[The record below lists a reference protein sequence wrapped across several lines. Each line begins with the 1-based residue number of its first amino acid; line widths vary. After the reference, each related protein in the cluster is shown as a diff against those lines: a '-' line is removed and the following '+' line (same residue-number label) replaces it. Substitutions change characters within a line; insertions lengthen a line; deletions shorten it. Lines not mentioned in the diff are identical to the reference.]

1 MYYNSTKIYYYF
13 HMCLQLYNIFFCRK
27 IFILRLFISKIY
39 LAINSMVKR
48 NLSAPFYRPIQLF
61 YRMMWAKKCPKIIPD
76 KSITFGDMV
85 RARRFGYGWWSWES
99 SRWSNIKCPAV
110 NRPILSF
117 SHARHDCMRINVHL
131 SRSYAHFIYACGNEY
146 MYTPNAMP

>member
-1 MYYNSTKIYYYF
+1 VSAAIQN
-13 HMCLQLYNIFFCRK
+13 FFCRK

-99 SRWSNIKCPAV
+99 SHWSNIKCPAV
-110 NRPILSF
+110 NRLILSF
-117 SHARHDCMRINVHL
+117 SHARHDCVRINVHL
-131 SRSYAHFIYACGNEY
+131 SLSLLCSLYLRVRQRIHVYTKCDAIATIKAYAY
-146 MYTPNAMP
+146 P